1 MSFNEIL
8 DLAAAQVFFFNGL
21 TVHYL
26 HMVSIIDQDRGF
38 GSKILVYYLCHFV
51 GLEVEGV
58 LQPLLKTLTPGCH
71 PPASIVLDAG
81 GRLRA
86 WVQ

>member
-38 GSKILVYYLCHFV
+38 GSKILVYYVIL
-51 GLEVEGV
+51 
-58 LQPLLKTLTPGCH
+58 
-71 PPASIVLDAG
+71 
-81 GRLRA
+81 
-86 WVQ
+86 